1 MPKVLI
7 FKFKI
12 QRQCGFSGISHQGLI
27 LLTMANNTSRPSP
40 CFYLSAPTIR
50 EVSDRYLVNLI
61 TAIINIVSSPFAVVS
76 NLLIAVAIFNIA
88 RLRTPSNLLIS
99 CLALSDVLVGLVVQP
114 CYITFRLMEN
124 QHRSVPC
131 FVRIVYANAFY
142 VCCGVSFMTLS
153 AVSYERFV
161 AVRLRARYNDVFS
174 SQRIL
179 KYTVAIWVLNVLLT
193 SLQWAGIAKISTG
206 MHLILWLL
214 CLLVSVVANTRIIL
228 VLRRHRLQMQSHQ
241 VIAENIRRR
250 REASRT
256 KTILIVVAM
265 YILLN
270 APVLFAKIYHE
281 VLQLDLT
288 TYNHYSWTETLA
300 FLNSCT
306 NPIICL
312 WKNRQTREGV
322 KSTLNRLYCM

>member
-1 MPKVLI
+1 MALV
-7 FKFKI
+7 
-12 QRQCGFSGISHQGLI
+12 SGISHQGLI
-27 LLTMANNTSRPSP
+27 QLTMANNTSRPSP
-40 CFYLSAPTIR
+40 CFYLLASTSHEI
-50 EVSDRYLVNLI
+50 SDRYLVNLI
-61 TAIINIVSSPFAVVS
+61 TAIINIVSAPFAVVS
-76 NLLIAVAIFNIA
+76 NILIAVAIFNIA
-88 RLRTPSNLLIS
+88 RLRTPSNLLIG
-99 CLALSDVLVGLVVQP
+99 CLALSDILVGLLVQP
-114 CYITFRLMEN
+114 CYITFRLTEN
-124 QHRSVPC
+124 RHRKVPC

-161 AVRLRARYNDVFS
+161 AVRLWARYNDIFS

-179 KYTVAIWVLNVLLT
+179 KYTVAIWVVNVVLT
-193 SLQWAGIAKISTG
+193 SLQWAGITKISTG

-214 CLLVSVVANTRIIL
+214 CFLVSVVANTRIIL

-241 VIAENIRRR
+241 VIAHNENIRRR

-256 KTILIVVAM
+256 RTILIIVAV
-265 YILLN
+265 YLLLN
-270 APVLFAKIYHE
+270 APVLFAKICHE
-281 VLQLDLT
+281 VFQLEIT

-312 WKNRQTREGV
+312 WRNHQIREGI
-322 KSTLNRLYCM
+322 KLTLNRLFCM